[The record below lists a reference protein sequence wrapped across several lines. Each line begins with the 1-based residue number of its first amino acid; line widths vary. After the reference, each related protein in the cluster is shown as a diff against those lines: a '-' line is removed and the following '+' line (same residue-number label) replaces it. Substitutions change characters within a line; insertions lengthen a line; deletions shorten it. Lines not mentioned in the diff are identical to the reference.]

1 MSLVATGAGHECE
14 DWRYILCETPRR
26 LSAANRYR
34 CEGCGQVVNTVAGPV
49 PRAAQEEPD
58 IPVLPHVQLPMRVLS
73 LRTIVVVAALS
84 VITLVVLLGTWVWV
98 GVTNDQY
105 SQLDRRLDSVSSLG
119 DINSLLNNVEHAS
132 PDQPMPDGNLVRTA
146 RIGDVTVSVPSNIV
160 LPKLPNGYA
169 NTTINGVQYRVRTF
183 PAGPASIALA
193 APLAEAQHRINE
205 LHLRVLLICA
215 SVIGGTVVVGW
226 VISLIMVN
234 PFLLLAQQAR
244 AINAQSSPDE
254 VQVRGVRE
262 AVEIAEAVEGMLA
275 RIGKEQQRTKAA
287 LDSARDFAA
296 VASHELRTP
305 LTAMRTNLE
314 VLSTLDLPREQRQE
328 VIGDVIR
335 TQSRIEATLTALERL
350 AQGELT
356 TVDDFV
362 PFDITELLDRAAHDA
377 LRIYPE
383 VEVSLVPSP
392 TVLMVGLPTGL
403 RLVID
408 NAIANAVKHGNAGKI
423 QLTVSS
429 SSEGVEIAIDDDG
442 TGVPESERA
451 TVFERFARGSTA
463 SRSGSGLGLALVAQ
477 QAELHGGTAA
487 LQTSPLGGTRL
498 LLNLAGDGRGPA

>member
-1 MSLVATGAGHECE
+1 MKPKV
-14 DWRYILCETPRR
+14 R
-26 LSAANRYR
+26 LLRMA
-34 CEGCGQVVNTVAGPV
+34 
-49 PRAAQEEPD
+49 
-58 IPVLPHVQLPMRVLS
+58 HMPMRVLS
-73 LRTIVVVAALS
+73 LRTIVIVSQLS
-84 VITLVVLLGTWVWV
+84 VIALVLTLGAWVWI

-119 DINSLLNNVEHAS
+119 DINSLLNSAQLTN
-132 PDQPMPDGNLVRTA
+132 PDRPTSDSDLVRTA
-146 RIGDVTVSVPSNIV
+146 RIGGVTVSVPSNV
-160 LPKLPNGYA
+160 VVPKLANGYA

-183 PAGPASIALA
+183 SAGPASIALA

-205 LHLRVLLICA
+205 LHLRVLLICGG
-215 SVIGGTVVVGW
+215 VIGGTFLVGW

-244 AINAQSSPDE
+244 AISAQSSPDE

-262 AVEIAEAVEGMLA
+262 AVEIAEAVEGMLD
-275 RIGKEQQRTKAA
+275 RIGNEQQRTRAA
-287 LDSARDFAA
+287 LESARDFAA

-314 VLSTLDLPREQRQE
+314 VLSTLELAPEQRQE

-362 PFDITELLDRAAHDA
+362 PFDITELLDRSAHDA
-377 LRIYPE
+377 LRTYPG

-408 NAIANAVKHGNAGKI
+408 NAIANAVKHGGASEIRLN
-423 QLTVSS
+423 VNSS
-429 SSEGVEIAIDDDG
+429 GEGVEIAIDDNG
-442 TGVPESERA
+442 TGVPEDERNA
-451 TVFERFARGSTA
+451 VFERFSRGSTA

-477 QAELHGGTAA
+477 QAELHGGAA
-487 LQTSPLGGTRL
+487 SLHASPLGGTRL
-498 LLNLAGDGRGPA
+498 LVRLVGDGRGPA

>member
-1 MSLVATGAGHECE
+1 
-14 DWRYILCETPRR
+14 
-26 LSAANRYR
+26 
-34 CEGCGQVVNTVAGPV
+34 
-49 PRAAQEEPD
+49 
-58 IPVLPHVQLPMRVLS
+58 MRVLS
-73 LRTIVVVAALS
+73 LRTIVIVAQLG
-84 VITLVVLLGTWVWV
+84 VIALVVTLGVWVWV

-119 DINSLLNNVEHAS
+119 DINSLLNNPQQMN
-132 PDQPMPDGNLVRTA
+132 PDRPTPDGNLVRTA
-146 RIGDVTVSVPSNIV
+146 RIGDVTVSVPSDIV
-160 LPKLPNGYA
+160 LPKLANGYA

-183 PAGPASIALA
+183 SAGPVSIALA

-205 LHLRVLLICA
+205 LHLRVLFICA
-215 SVIGGTVVVGW
+215 GVIGGTFLVGW

-234 PFLLLAQQAR
+234 PFVLLARQAR

-262 AVEIAEAVEGMLA
+262 AVEIAEAVEQMLD
-275 RIGKEQQRTKAA
+275 RIGNEQQRTRAA
-287 LDSARDFAA
+287 LESARDFAA

-314 VLSTLDLPREQRQE
+314 VLSTLELAAEQRQE

-377 LRIYPE
+377 LRIYPD

-408 NAIANAVKHGNAGKI
+408 NAIANAVKHGGASTI
-423 QLTVSS
+423 QLNVSS
-429 SSEGVEIAIDDDG
+429 SSEGVEIAIDDNG
-442 TGVPESERA
+442 TGVPEEERTA
-451 TVFERFARGSTA
+451 VFERFSRGSTA

-477 QAELHGGTAA
+477 QAELHGGNASLHA
-487 LQTSPLGGTRL
+487 SVLGGSQL
-498 LLNLAGDGRGPA
+498 LLKLAGDGRGPA

>member
-1 MSLVATGAGHECE
+1 
-14 DWRYILCETPRR
+14 
-26 LSAANRYR
+26 
-34 CEGCGQVVNTVAGPV
+34 
-49 PRAAQEEPD
+49 
-58 IPVLPHVQLPMRVLS
+58 MRVLS
-73 LRTIVVVAALS
+73 LRTILIVAALS
-84 VITLVVLLGTWVWV
+84 VIALVLTLGAWVWI

-119 DINSLLNNVEHAS
+119 DINTLLNSAEHTS
-132 PDQPMPDGNLVRTA
+132 PDRPMPDGNLVRTA
-146 RIGDVTVSVPSNIV
+146 RIGEVTVSVPSNIV
-160 LPKLPNGYA
+160 LPRLPSGYA

-183 PAGPASIALA
+183 SAGPASIALA

-205 LHLRVLLICA
+205 LHLRVLLIC
-215 SVIGGTVVVGW
+215 SGVIGGTVIVGW

-234 PFLLLAQQAR
+234 PFRLLAQQAR

-275 RIGKEQQRTKAA
+275 RIGKEQQRTRAA
-287 LDSARDFAA
+287 LESARDFAA

-314 VLSTLDLPREQRQE
+314 VLSTLDLAPEQRQE

-362 PFDITELLDRAAHDA
+362 PFDVTELLDRAAHDA
-377 LRIYPE
+377 PRIYPD
-383 VEVSLVPSP
+383 VHVSLVPSP

-408 NAIANAVKHGNAGKI
+408 NAIANAVKHGGATKI

-429 SSEGVEIAIDDDG
+429 SGEGVEITVDDDG
-442 TGVPESERA
+442 IGIPEDERA
-451 TVFERFARGSTA
+451 AVFERFTRGSTA

-477 QAELHGGTAA
+477 QAELHGGTAS
-487 LQTSPLGGTRL
+487 LHTSPLGGTRL
-498 LLNLAGDGRGPA
+498 LLKLAGDGRGPA

>member
-1 MSLVATGAGHECE
+1 
-14 DWRYILCETPRR
+14 
-26 LSAANRYR
+26 
-34 CEGCGQVVNTVAGPV
+34 
-49 PRAAQEEPD
+49 
-58 IPVLPHVQLPMRVLS
+58 MRVLS
-73 LRTIVVVAALS
+73 LRTIVIVAALS
-84 VITLVVLLGTWVWV
+84 VIALVLALGAWVWI

-105 SQLDRRLDSVSSLG
+105 SQLDRRLDSVTSLG
-119 DINSLLNNVEHAS
+119 DINSLINTAEFANA
-132 PDQPMPDGNLVRTA
+132 DRAMPDGNLVRTA
-146 RIGDVTVSVPSNIV
+146 RIGDAAVSVPRNIV

-169 NTTINGVQYRVRTF
+169 NTTIDGVQYRVRTF
-183 PAGPASIALA
+183 SAGPASIALA

-205 LHLRVLLICA
+205 LHLRVMLICA

-275 RIGKEQQRTKAA
+275 RIGNEQQRTRAA
-287 LDSARDFAA
+287 LESARDFAA

-314 VLSTLDLPREQRQE
+314 VLTTLELGPEQRHE

-377 LRIYPE
+377 LRVYPE
-383 VEVSLVPSP
+383 VRVSLVPSP

-408 NAIANAVKHGNAGKI
+408 NAIANAVKHGNATEI
-423 QLTVSS
+423 QLRVASS
-429 SSEGVEIAIDDDG
+429 GEGVEIAIDDNG
-442 TGVPESERA
+442 AGVPEAERA
-451 TVFERFARGSTA
+451 AVFERFSRGSTA

-477 QAELHGGTAA
+477 QAELHGGTAS
-487 LQTSPLGGTRL
+487 LHTSPLGGTRL
-498 LLNLAGDGRGPA
+498 LLRLAGDGRGPAS

>member
-1 MSLVATGAGHECE
+1 
-14 DWRYILCETPRR
+14 
-26 LSAANRYR
+26 
-34 CEGCGQVVNTVAGPV
+34 
-49 PRAAQEEPD
+49 
-58 IPVLPHVQLPMRVLS
+58 MRVLS
-73 LRTIVVVAALS
+73 LRTILIVAALS
-84 VITLVVLLGTWVWV
+84 VIALVLTLGAWVWI

-105 SQLDRRLDSVSSLG
+105 SQLDRRLDSVTSLG
-119 DINSLLNNVEHAS
+119 DINTLLSGVERTS
-132 PDQPMPDGNLVRTA
+132 PDRPTPDGNLVRTV
-146 RIGDVTVSVPSNIV
+146 RMGDVTVSVPSNIV
-160 LPKLPNGYA
+160 LPKLANGYA
-169 NTTINGVQYRVRTF
+169 NSTINDVQYRVRTF
-183 PAGPASIALA
+183 SAGPASIALA

-215 SVIGGTVVVGW
+215 GVIGGTVLVGW

-287 LDSARDFAA
+287 LESARDFAA

-314 VLSTLDLPREQRQE
+314 VLSTLDLAPEQRQE

-377 LRIYPE
+377 LRTYPD
-383 VEVSLVPSP
+383 VQVSLVPSP
-392 TVLMVGLPTGL
+392 TVLWVALPTGL

-408 NAIANAVKHGNAGKI
+408 NAIANAVKHGGASKI
-423 QLTVSS
+423 QLNVTSS
-429 SSEGVEIAIDDDG
+429 GEGVEIAVDDDG
-442 TGVPESERA
+442 TGVPEAER
-451 TVFERFARGSTA
+451 TEVFERFARGSTA
-463 SRSGSGLGLALVAQ
+463 ARSGSGLGLALVAQ
-477 QAELHGGTAA
+477 QAELHGGTAS

-498 LLNLAGDGRGPA
+498 LLRLAGDGLGPA

>member
-1 MSLVATGAGHECE
+1 MKPKV
-14 DWRYILCETPRR
+14 R
-26 LSAANRYR
+26 LLRMA
-34 CEGCGQVVNTVAGPV
+34 
-49 PRAAQEEPD
+49 
-58 IPVLPHVQLPMRVLS
+58 HMPMRVLS
-73 LRTIVVVAALS
+73 LRTIVIVSQLS
-84 VITLVVLLGTWVWV
+84 VIALVLTLGAWVWI

-119 DINSLLNNVEHAS
+119 DINSLLNSAQLTN
-132 PDQPMPDGNLVRTA
+132 PDRPTTDGDLVRTA
-146 RIGDVTVSVPSNIV
+146 RIGGVTVSVPSNV
-160 LPKLPNGYA
+160 VVPKLANGYA

-183 PAGPASIALA
+183 SAGPASIALA

-205 LHLRVLLICA
+205 LHLRVLLICGG
-215 SVIGGTVVVGW
+215 VIGGTFLVGW

-244 AINAQSSPDE
+244 AISAQSSPDE

-262 AVEIAEAVEGMLA
+262 AVEIAEAVEGMLD
-275 RIGKEQQRTKAA
+275 RIGNEQQRTRAA
-287 LDSARDFAA
+287 LESARDFAA

-314 VLSTLDLPREQRQE
+314 VLSTLELAPEQRQE

-362 PFDITELLDRAAHDA
+362 PFDITELLDRSAHDA
-377 LRIYPE
+377 LRTYPG

-408 NAIANAVKHGNAGKI
+408 NIANAVKHGGASEIRLN
-423 QLTVSS
+423 VNSS
-429 SSEGVEIAIDDDG
+429 GEGVEIAIDDNG
-442 TGVPESERA
+442 TGVPEDERNA
-451 TVFERFARGSTA
+451 VFERFSRGSTA

-477 QAELHGGTAA
+477 QAELHGGAA
-487 LQTSPLGGTRL
+487 SLQASPLGGTRL
-498 LLNLAGDGRGPA
+498 LVRLVGDGRGPA